1 MQQNQDI
8 KGFTILELLVVVV
21 IVVVISA
28 VGYPKFNDWKKEREV
43 RVAAVS
49 VVSMINGIV
58 SQSKRGSFPF
68 VQFIATTSNE
78 GGETSFETKGMSQ
91 STFVRQRADILNSND
106 CAKSGRVWDKD
117 KVHFIKKEIKVNFVG
132 SSSVCFSK
140 DTSIYKSDDK
150 LNGNFII
157 LCNKNNKDKICS
169 TDESLLLAPAY
180 KIEWN
185 RFGSVTKKKWNRKE
199 NDEKGTWSLQ

>member
-28 VGYPKFNDWKKEREV
+28 VSYPRFNSWKADRELNQT
-43 RVAAVS
+43 AVG
-49 VVSMINGIV
+49 VVSMLNGIV

-68 VQFIATTSNE
+68 VQFIATTSDE

-106 CAKSGRVWDKD
+106 CTKSARVWDKD
-117 KVHFIKKEIKVNFVG
+117 KVHFINKEIKVNFVG
-132 SSSVCFSK
+132 SGSVCFSK
-140 DTSIYKSDDK
+140 DSSIYKSDSK

-157 LCNKNNKDKICS
+157 LCNKNITGKFCT
-169 TDESLLLAPAY
+169 TDENLLEKPAY

-185 RFGSVTKKKWNRKE
+185 RFGSITKKKWNKK
-199 NDEKGTWSLQ
+199 DGEKGTWTLQ

>member
-28 VGYPKFNDWKKEREV
+28 VSYPRFNSWKADRELNQT
-43 RVAAVS
+43 AVS
-49 VVSMINGIV
+49 VVSMLNGIV

-68 VQFIATTSNE
+68 VQFIATTSDE

-106 CAKSGRVWDKD
+106 CTKSARVWDKD
-117 KVHFIKKEIKVNFVG
+117 KVHFINKEIKVNFVG
-132 SSSVCFSK
+132 SGSVCFSK
-140 DTSIYKSDDK
+140 DSSIYKSDSK

-157 LCNKNNKDKICS
+157 LCNKNITGKFCT
-169 TDESLLLAPAY
+169 TDENLLEKPAY
-180 KIEWN
+180 KIE
-185 RFGSVTKKKWNRKE
+185 
-199 NDEKGTWSLQ
+199 GTDSAV

>member
-8 KGFTILELLVVVV
+8 KGFTLLELLVVVV

-91 STFVRQRADILNSND
+91 STFVRQQADIINSD
-106 CAKSGRVWDKD
+106 VCTKSGRVWDKD
-117 KVHFIKKEIKVNFVG
+117 KVHFINKEIKVNFVG
-132 SSSVCFSK
+132 TGSVCFSK

-150 LNGNFII
+150 LDGNFIV
-157 LCNKNNKDKICS
+157 LCNNSTNTGNICDEDK
-169 TDESLLLAPAY
+169 LKKPAI
-180 KIEWN
+180 KITWN
-185 RFGSVTKKKWNRKE
+185 RFGNITQYKWSGSGWIKR
-199 NDEKGTWSLQ
+199 

>member
-1 MQQNQDI
+1 VQQNQDI

-28 VGYPKFNDWKKEREV
+28 VSYPRFNSWKADRELNQT
-43 RVAAVS
+43 AVN
-49 VVSMINGIV
+49 VVSMLNGIV

-68 VQFIATTSNE
+68 VQFIATTSDE

-106 CAKSGRVWDKD
+106 CTKSARVWDKD
-117 KVHFIKKEIKVNFVG
+117 KVHFINKEIKVNFVG
-132 SSSVCFSK
+132 SGSVCFSK
-140 DTSIYKSDDK
+140 DSSIYKSDSK

-157 LCNKNNKDKICS
+157 LCNKNITGKFCT
-169 TDESLLLAPAY
+169 TDENLLEKPAY

-185 RFGSVTKKKWNRKE
+185 RFGSITKKKWNKK
-199 NDEKGTWSLQ
+199 DGEKGTWTLQ

>member
-28 VGYPKFNDWKKEREV
+28 VSYPRFNSWKADRELNQT
-43 RVAAVS
+43 AVN
-49 VVSMINGIV
+49 VVSMLNGIV

-68 VQFIATTSNE
+68 VQFIATTSDE

-106 CAKSGRVWDKD
+106 CTKSARVWDKD
-117 KVHFIKKEIKVNFVG
+117 KVHFINKEIKVNFVG
-132 SSSVCFSK
+132 SGSVCFSK
-140 DTSIYKSDDK
+140 DSSIYKSDSK

-157 LCNKNNKDKICS
+157 LCNKNITGKFCT
-169 TDESLLLAPAY
+169 TDENLLEKPAY

-185 RFGSVTKKKWNRKE
+185 RFGSITKKKWNKK
-199 NDEKGTWSLQ
+199 DGEKGTWTLQ

>member
-28 VGYPKFNDWKKEREV
+28 VSYPRFNSWKADRELNQT
-43 RVAAVS
+43 AVS
-49 VVSMINGIV
+49 VVSMLNGIV

-117 KVHFIKKEIKVNFVG
+117 KVDFIKKEIKVNFVG

-199 NDEKGTWSLQ
+199 DDEKGTWALQ